1 MPEDGHR
8 YELIDGTLLVTP
20 APNTRHQLC
29 VARLLIVLGTATGC
43 DVHVL
48 PAPYDWVAGPS
59 TLFQPDVLVARRG
72 DLGPKRLERPPLLVI
87 EVLSPSTRRL
97 DLATKRMAY
106 ADAGVAGYWIVDP
119 EVPSLTVL
127 GLEEG
132 RYVDTHAALTAR
144 ALRAGKH
151 VFCEKPLALTFDELD
166 EVERALEDS
175 GKLLF
180 VGFNRRWSEPVQSLR
195 TSFSSGSAP
204 LIITYRVSAGA
215 LPITHWSH
223 DRVKVAAYWVI
234 LDFRNLEVDGQ
245 AVRLLKADKGH
256 IAQVQAF
263 RRALDSAQQ
272 PEWPLTSTR
281 ITLEAADALRE
292 QVG

>member
-1 MPEDGHR
+1 MTALEWGSPITLADLEAMPEDGHR

-29 VARLLIVLGTATGC
+29 VARLLIVLGTAAGS

-132 RYVDTHAALTAR
+132 RYVDRATVVGDEPWLCDQPVRATIRPAR
-144 ALRAGKH
+144 L
-151 VFCEKPLALTFDELD
+151 
-166 EVERALEDS
+166 
-175 GKLLF
+175 
-180 VGFNRRWSEPVQSLR
+180 
-195 TSFSSGSAP
+195 
-204 LIITYRVSAGA
+204 
-215 LPITHWSH
+215 
-223 DRVKVAAYWVI
+223 
-234 LDFRNLEVDGQ
+234 VD
-245 AVRLLKADKGH
+245 
-256 IAQVQAF
+256 
-263 RRALDSAQQ
+263 
-272 PEWPLTSTR
+272 
-281 ITLEAADALRE
+281 
-292 QVG
+292 